1 MRDIYLIFNPFLF
14 ASIESDR
21 EIISGEEDN
30 LGIQVLPIHFFCVY
44 LIVNVIHF
52 IYWTNRLQDKYIQL
66 TKI

>member
-14 ASIESDR
+14 AFTESDR
-21 EIISGEEDN
+21 EIISGEKDN
-30 LGIQVLPIHFFCVY
+30 LGIQVLHIHFFYVY
-44 LIVNVIHF
+44 FIVNVIHF

>member
-21 EIISGEEDN
+21 EIISGEKDN
-30 LGIQVLPIHFFCVY
+30 LGIQVLHIHFFCVY